1 MSSEDEDERRLQDV
15 FIKTNVC
22 WEVLWMIQKLHLI
35 KLKSDTMKKG
45 KLFQQI
51 LMERKQ
57 SVKREILLYYT
68 ILILLFNYYSIID
81 SC

>member
-1 MSSEDEDERRLQDV
+1 
-15 FIKTNVC
+15 
-22 WEVLWMIQKLHLI
+22 
-35 KLKSDTMKKG
+35 MKKG